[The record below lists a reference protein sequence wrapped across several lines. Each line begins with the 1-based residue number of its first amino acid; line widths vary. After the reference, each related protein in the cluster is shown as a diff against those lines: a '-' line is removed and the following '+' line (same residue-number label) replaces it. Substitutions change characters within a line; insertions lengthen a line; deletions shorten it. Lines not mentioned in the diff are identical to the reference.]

1 MNIKNVILRACHP
14 GYCVGNGIHHHIVIL
29 SEVEESSALS
39 FTLSPRT
46 CFGVGIPKE
55 FINLQ

>member
-14 GYCVGNGIHHHIVIL
+14 GYRVGSSIHHHIVIL

-46 CFGVGIPKE
+46 CSGVGILKE